1 MSGAEGTGQRC
12 QRTKHMMS
20 MVIVH
25 TECSS
30 ECCGMNKLINRNRY
44 KNNPLEDIQI
54 NFFRTDSS
62 EEVTHR
68 KLTARF

>member
-1 MSGAEGTGQRC
+1 MSEDKAHDEHGDCAHR
-12 QRTKHMMS
+12 
-20 MVIVH
+20 VF
-25 TECSS
+25 S

-68 KLTARF
+68 KLTVRF